1 MDGECV
7 NGEEREEATAS
18 SCDAN
23 DGMMNFFFFFCNSI
37 VVFCLFYDMTCL

>member
-7 NGEEREEATAS
+7 NGEEVEEATAS

-23 DGMMNFFFFFCNSI
+23 DGMMILFFLFIFAIQLWLSVF
-37 VVFCLFYDMTCL
+37 VVI